1 MTVPPGVVQ
10 RPELEHWEARVD
22 LAAALRWTA
31 RLDMH
36 EAVANHFSL
45 AANPEGTRFLINPNQ
60 MHFAR
65 IRASDLLE
73 LDANDTDALSGPGA
87 PDATAWGLHAPL
99 HRRCRHA
106 RCVMHLHS
114 PFATVLASLE
124 DSILPPIDLNTATFF
139 NRMIVDG
146 ALGGLAFEAEGERCA
161 AMLTD
166 PRIRIMVMG
175 NHGVLAIG
183 DSVADTFNRLYYFE
197 RAAQTYVRALHTG
210 KPLRLMPPETAE
222 RVARDLER
230 YPGQAE
236 RHLAEIKAVL
246 DEEGS
251 SHAT

>member
-1 MTVPPGVVQ
+1 M
-10 RPELEHWEARVD
+10 
-22 LAAALRWTA
+22 
-31 RLDMH
+31 
-36 EAVANHFSL
+36 HFS
-45 AANPEGTRFLINPNQ
+45 
-60 MHFAR
+60 R

-73 LDANDTDALSGPGA
+73 LDAHDTDALSRPGA

-124 DSILPPIDLNTATFF
+124 DSILPPIDLNAATFF
-139 NRMIVDG
+139 NRMIVDE

-183 DSVADTFNRLYYFE
+183 DSVADTFNRLYHFE
-197 RAAQTYVRALHTG
+197 RAAQTYVRALQTG
-210 KPLRLMPPETAE
+210 KPLRLMSAETAE
-222 RVARDLER
+222 RVARELER

-236 RHLAEIKAVL
+236 RHFAEIKALL

-251 SHAT
+251 SYAS

>member
-1 MTVPPGVVQ
+1 MTVRPRVLERPG
-10 RPELEHWEARVD
+10 LDHWEARVD
-22 LAAALRWTA
+22 LAAAFRWTA
-31 RLDMH
+31 RLNMH

-45 AANPEGTRFLINPNQ
+45 AVDLEEIRFLINPNQ
-60 MHFAR
+60 MHFSR

-73 LDANDTDALSGPGA
+73 LDADDTDALSRPEA

-99 HRRCRHA
+99 HRRYRHA

-114 PFATVLASLE
+114 PFATVLASFE
-124 DSILPPIDLNTATFF
+124 ESILPPIDLNTATFF
-139 NRMIVDG
+139 NRMTVDE
-146 ALGGLAFEAEGERCA
+146 ALEGLAFEAEGKRCA

-183 DSVADTFNRLYYFE
+183 DSVADTFNRLYHFE
-197 RAAQTYVRALHTG
+197 RAAQTG
-210 KPLRLMPPETAE
+210 KPLRLMSADLAE
-222 RVARDLER
+222 RVASEVER

-236 RHLAEIKAVL
+236 RHFAEIKALL

-251 SHAT
+251 SYAS

>member
-1 MTVPPGVVQ
+1 M
-10 RPELEHWEARVD
+10 
-22 LAAALRWTA
+22 
-31 RLDMH
+31 
-36 EAVANHFSL
+36 
-45 AANPEGTRFLINPNQ
+45 
-60 MHFAR
+60 
-65 IRASDLLE
+65 
-73 LDANDTDALSGPGA
+73 
-87 PDATAWGLHAPL
+87 
-99 HRRCRHA
+99 
-106 RCVMHLHS
+106 
-114 PFATVLASLE
+114 LASLE

-166 PRIRIMVMG
+166 PRIMVMG

-197 RAAQTYVRALHTG
+197 RAAQTYVRALQTG
-210 KPLRLMPPETAE
+210 KPLRLMPAETAE

-236 RHLAEIKAVL
+236 RHLAEIKSLL

-251 SHAT
+251 SYAS